1 MDTLGIVDYAVKHTG
16 LSISAT
22 DALPY
27 INKRRNQIADVIK
40 EKINKGYFWEEFT
53 TNTVA

>member
-1 MDTLGIVDYAVKHTG
+1 MDTLAIVDYAVKHTG

-53 TNTVA
+53 TNTIA